1 VVNIGTGAINFVT
14 SAGVTKRGLSGLP
27 FKNTSAFVYKR
38 PGVNDFGIFGGG
50 ASADTIAPTIT
61 SAIVSNASPSIIAL
75 TLSETCQAQSA
86 IASPGWTVTGSTSG
100 SHTVNTL
107 SISGSSASIATDINF
122 VNGEVITIS
131 YSGSQIKDTAGNVLA
146 SFSNMNVTNNVAVV
160 VPSLTFGTKTNET
173 VASGMWTNTAGGTAW
188 NGTGLDAKKLPAGQD
203 GYIMMDTDGSVHLG
217 MIGFKSTNTEGD
229 YTTFD
234 VAIWVGNST
243 DSVPNKISAIDTVS
257 GTPHSV
263 RDAIW
268 GYTAGNKV
276 RINVHGRSDIAT
288 TQFDIEESSDGITW
302 LLKATLNFKTV
313 SDLYVV
319 NNIRGDGSILN
330 PKGYGLV

>member
-1 VVNIGTGAINFVT
+1 
-14 SAGVTKRGLSGLP
+14 
-27 FKNTSAFVYKR
+27 
-38 PGVNDFGIFGGG
+38 
-50 ASADTIAPTIT
+50 
-61 SAIVSNASPSIIAL
+61 
-75 TLSETCQAQSA
+75 
-86 IASPGWTVTGSTSG
+86 
-100 SHTVNTL
+100 
-107 SISGSSASIATDINF
+107 
-122 VNGEVITIS
+122 
-131 YSGSQIKDTAGNVLA
+131 
-146 SFSNMNVTNNVAVV
+146 
-160 VPSLTFGTKTNET
+160 
-173 VASGMWTNTAGGTAW
+173 
-188 NGTGLDAKKLPAGQD
+188 
-203 GYIMMDTDGSVHLG
+203 
-217 MIGFKSTNTEGD
+217 
-229 YTTFD
+229 
-234 VAIWVGNST
+234 
-243 DSVPNKISAIDTVS
+243 VPNKISAIDTVS